1 MLRASPS
8 SDRCDLSSTVS
19 ETRSDFPALCR
30 IAQSELNHPATD
42 SVAVCVP
49 AVARRADS
57 AWQVALLRQQCCRL
71 VHCMNRCIWQRS
83 CNFSLAM
90 AYPPNARLR
99 LAAMWL
105 V

>member
-8 SDRCDLSSTVS
+8 SDHCDLSSTVS
-19 ETRSDFPALCR
+19 ETRSDFPALCC

-57 AWQVALLRQQCCRL
+57 AKLGKLHCSDSSAA

-90 AYPPNARLR
+90 P
-99 LAAMWL
+99 
-105 V
+105 

>member
-57 AWQVALLRQQCCRL
+57 AWQVALLRQQCCSALLRQQCCSAL
-71 VHCMNRCIWQRS
+71 HESMYMAAQLQLQS
-83 CNFSLAM
+83 CYGLPTECQA
-90 AYPPNARLR
+90 
-99 LAAMWL
+99 
-105 V
+105 